1 MHRKLAMNLHSRHD
15 WQPLSR
21 AGFED
26 VLKQEVMQL
35 PPEALKIYEA
45 HASGIVE
52 QPCYRSEQYGI
63 ERVFVVARHGV
74 RVLLFDDVE
83 DGFAVGVPDSDGVLR
98 NWGQD
103 GPLLV
108 AVRGLAELPPV
119 VKGF

>member
-1 MHRKLAMNLHSRHD
+1 MHRKLAMNPDSRND

-26 VLKQEVMQL
+26 VLKREVTQL
-35 PPEALKIYEA
+35 PPEALKIYDA
-45 HASGIVE
+45 YASGIVE

-63 ERVFVVARHGV
+63 ERVFVVARHGA

-83 DGFAVGVPDSDGVLR
+83 DEFAVGVPDNDGVLR
-98 NWGQD
+98 DWGLY

-108 AVRGLAELPPV
+108 AVRGLAEELPPV
-119 VKGF
+119 V